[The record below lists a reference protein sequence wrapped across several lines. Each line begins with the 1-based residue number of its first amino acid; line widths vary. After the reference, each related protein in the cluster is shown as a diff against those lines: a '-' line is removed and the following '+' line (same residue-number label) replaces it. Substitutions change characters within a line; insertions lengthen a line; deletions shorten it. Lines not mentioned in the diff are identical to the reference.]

1 MAGIWSSDCKSHS
14 KVEWKT
20 ELACWSSSPE
30 FTHNLFYPLFAEA
43 ELLNEGD
50 LVSYLASQRLISE
63 IHRCLLHGEKKSK
76 SAVFACLSL
85 LECILVVLLKK
96 KLGWDPMHMLRL
108 SPCQHWGVAT
118 AWASMQNWGPWSH
131 CSYSATT
138 PYYSKLPDTNYLARL
153 QSQHI
158 PVYVNKCGNHMQSS
172 NCITV
177 KISRETLLYI
187 SFSFFMLKIRSV

>member
-30 FTHNLFYPLFAEA
+30 FTRNLFYPLFAEA

-63 IHRCLLHGEKKSK
+63 IHRWLLHGEKKKRSK

-96 KLGWDPMHMLRL
+96 TGMRPNAHAQAVSLPTLRSGYCLSFHAKLRPMESLFLFCHDAL
-108 SPCQHWGVAT
+108 
-118 AWASMQNWGPWSH
+118 
-131 CSYSATT
+131 
-138 PYYSKLPDTNYLARL
+138 L
-153 QSQHI
+153 QQAPRH
-158 PVYVNKCGNHMQSS
+158 
-172 NCITV
+172 
-177 KISRETLLYI
+177 
-187 SFSFFMLKIRSV
+187 

>member
-1 MAGIWSSDCKSHS
+1 MKAIWWATWLPSGSFLKYIVDFSMVKKKKKQISSICM
-14 KVEWKT
+14 
-20 ELACWSSSPE
+20 P
-30 FTHNLFYPLFAEA
+30 
-43 ELLNEGD
+43 
-50 LVSYLASQRLISE
+50 VSVGMHL
-63 IHRCLLHGEKKSK
+63 GGT
-76 SAVFACLSL
+76 V
-85 LECILVVLLKK
+85 KK

-131 CSYSATT
+131 CSYPATT